1 MKVFKRVI
9 PTLLATT
16 MACSA
21 YADSSRPSLFQCVF
35 KPGGATK
42 VQKAPSFSRGTRTPI
57 SSLTI
62 KQREDIDF
70 TQPTNK
76 WTALNTVGRHHK
88 PPALTIAK
96 IECRW

>member
-1 MKVFKRVI
+1 MKVLKRVI
-9 PTLLATT
+9 PTLLATA
-16 MACSA
+16 MACTA
-21 YADSSRPSLFQCVF
+21 HADSSRPSLFQCVF

-42 VQKAPSFSRGTRTPI
+42 VQKASSFRKGTQTALSSRP
-57 SSLTI
+57 I

-70 TQPTNK
+70 AQPTNK
-76 WTALNTVGRHHK
+76 WTALDTVGRHHK